1 MRFKH
6 IQCIPLHLWV
16 KSAELAGKEAKG
28 DAGSSAKRTNRLQQ
42 VPNMTWMCWLFFFRG
57 RRLPDTHFRCK
68 AWRFFRHKTGHW
80 TCKKSPNQ
88 PTMLG
93 RLFTGHR
100 FRDHF
105 TSSLA
110 DGFFD
115 VRKRLQPRFGRCL
128 ELWMETVFFR
138 KKSGEAS
145 PSPFERFES
154 SKSNSRLRVHWFFW
168 VRSSTVVGQLIFMN
182 KIPCLACDIIYHIS
196 YIYISLNMYTIGTH
210 NLHF

>member
-1 MRFKH
+1 MQVQVLNAPTACSRCQTWH
-6 IQCIPLHLWV
+6 ECV
-16 KSAELAGKEAKG
+16 
-28 DAGSSAKRTNRLQQ
+28 GS
-42 VPNMTWMCWLFFFRG
+42 FFFRG

-110 DGFFD
+110 DGIFWCQETPSAKVWPMFGALDGNGFF
-115 VRKRLQPRFGRCL
+115 P
-128 ELWMETVFFR
+128 
-138 KKSGEAS
+138 KKIRGSLPHPPLKDLSLPNPIVVWES
-145 PSPFERFES
+145 IDFFES
-154 SKSNSRLRVHWFFW
+154 
-168 VRSSTVVGQLIFMN
+168 GQAQLLVSWYSWT
-182 KIPCLACDIIYHIS
+182 KYHV
-196 YIYISLNMYTIGTH
+196 
-210 NLHF
+210 